1 MIEMR
6 EILSLSALILA
17 VLLVRAIFKNRV
29 PKRMLYC
36 LWLVVLLKLCL
47 PGTLFS
53 LPVLPAEKL
62 VAPTQIS
69 ELPAQTTP
77 VIQQPAQTVMQP
89 QTPAQQQV
97 SPAQETAK
105 PAAKPLTTAQILQ
118 IVWFGGSA
126 LLGLWLFGA
135 WAVFTIRLH
144 RDRRFLGKRGGTR
157 IYVSD
162 AVKSPCL
169 AGLIPAVY
177 LTEDVLQADD
187 TELILRHELTH
198 MRHLDFLWS
207 FFRMAV
213 VVVYWWNP
221 FIWLAAICSKRDA
234 ELACDEA
241 VAAKLPERERLAYA
255 RAILAQAPRKT
266 AALSLAGPPVK
277 ERILFL
283 TKKQRTSVLCVVLA
297 LLLVV
302 SATGCSFAELTRR
315 EAEQAAPAEEETQPK
330 TEPQDEAAPEPTAEI
345 TQPERTSLEEELPID
360 EAARAKWFDFV
371 DRWRLDYLPVFS
383 RGAAPA
389 STSEYLMWVFARNM
403 DAFKAQG
410 YMTKSDVETEIRA
423 HFEVENLTH
432 EGLTRTWDY
441 DGETYTAVPGGV
453 KDRPLARLD
462 GITTSEE
469 NGRRI
474 YYVQYTLVQ
483 PEHLV
488 LSEQERQAL
497 AEQIARGDSAD
508 LQELSSYTVCFAY
521 EKGEPV
527 FLSHTERSSIDLE
540 YDDIKTWSWAPYET
554 LYRTDGVRM
563 GLVREADGTRRIGEV
578 PDTKVWIRLKDGTL
592 LSDEPFDAC
601 IDYMGEPEG
610 EVYCIRNG
618 TGYRYTVSAGDGS
631 FRLSEVDEP
640 KTLAEDHFG
649 YRLRVTRWDSR
660 EPCYGIVTADG
671 TEVIAPVY
679 ERVEIPFPDRFLLY
693 EGGASQGPVMGR
705 CRLTDETGNMLCAR
719 FHWIDYS
726 VFDDGYI
733 GIAVCYGERAAY
745 PCYDEDG
752 QPMPEGYWLVDRDG
766 KLCSE
771 RFVKLSFG
779 DGEETHAISEDD
791 VLRAQREDGTEVLLP
806 VAELLLS

>member
-1 MIEMR
+1 MLKEV
-6 EILSLSALILA
+6 LTVSALIA
-17 VLLVRAIFKNRV
+17 VVLLVRAIFKNRV
-29 PKRMLYC
+29 PKRMLYA

-47 PGTLFS
+47 PGTLVS
-53 LPVLPAEKL
+53 LPVLPAEDAA
-62 VAPTQIS
+62 V
-69 ELPAQTTP
+69 PAQSAERPVQTAP
-77 VIQQPAQTVMQP
+77 VIQRPAQTVTKP
-89 QTPAQQQV
+89 QTPAQQPV
-97 SPAQETAK
+97 SPVQETAK

-118 IVWFGGSA
+118 IAWFSGST
-126 LLGLWLFGA
+126 LLGLWLFGT
-135 WAVFTIRLH
+135 WLTFTIRL
-144 RDRRFLGKRGGTR
+144 RKSRKFLGKRGKTN
-157 IYVSD
+157 IYVSKRI
-162 AVKSPCL
+162 KSPCL

-177 LTEDVLQADD
+177 LTEDVLRNDT
-187 TELILRHELTH
+187 TELIVRHELTH
-198 MRHLDFLWS
+198 LHHLDFLWS
-207 FFRMAV
+207 LCRTIAV
-213 VVVYWWNP
+213 IVYWWNP
-221 FIWLAAICSKRDA
+221 LIWLAAICSKRDA

-241 VAAKLPERERLAYA
+241 VAAGLVPEQRIAYA
-255 RAILAQAPRKT
+255 RVILAQAPRKK

-283 TKKQRTSVLCVVLA
+283 TKKQKTSILCIVLA
-297 LLLVV
+297 LALTI

-315 EAEQAAPAEEETQPK
+315 KTNVPASSTEEAQPK

-345 TQPERTSLEEELPID
+345 TQPERTSLEEELPVD
-360 EAARAKWFDFV
+360 ETARAAWLDFA
-371 DRWRLDYLPVFS
+371 DTWRLDYLPVFS

-389 STSEYLMWVFARNM
+389 STSEYLMWVFSRNM
-403 DAFKAQG
+403 DALKEQG

-432 EGLTRTWDY
+432 EGLTRTWDF
-441 DGETYTAVPGGV
+441 DGKTYTAVPGGV
-453 KDRPLARLD
+453 KDRPLARL
-462 GITTSEE
+462 GSVIRVNLGEE
-469 NGRRI
+469 PQ
-474 YYVQYTLVQ
+474 YCVQYCLMGNGNLLDDVEWSRCRDEIVSGEAPDLSELREFTLVFTMQ
-483 PEHLV
+483 
-488 LSEQERQAL
+488 
-497 AEQIARGDSAD
+497 D
-508 LQELSSYTVCFAY
+508 
-521 EKGEPV
+521 GEPV

-705 CRLTDETGNMLCAR
+705 CRLTDESGNMLCAR

-791 VLRAQREDGTEVLLP
+791 VLRAQREDGTEALLP

>member
-1 MIEMR
+1 MR
-6 EILSLSALILA
+6 EILSLSALIVA
-17 VLLVRAIFKNRV
+17 VLLVRAMFKNRV
-29 PKRMLYC
+29 PKRMIYC

-53 LPVLPAEKL
+53 LPVLPAEDAA
-62 VAPTQIS
+62 APVQS
-69 ELPAQTTP
+69 AERPVQTAP
-77 VIQQPAQTVMQP
+77 VIQRPAQTVTKP
-89 QTPAQQQV
+89 QTPAQQPA
-97 SPAQETAK
+97 SPVQETAK

-157 IYVSD
+157 IYVSG

-177 LTEDVLQADD
+177 LTQDVLQTDD

-198 MRHLDFLWS
+198 LHHLDFLWS
-207 FFRMAV
+207 LCRTIAV
-213 VVVYWWNP
+213 IVYWWNP
-221 FIWLAAICSKRDA
+221 LIWLAAICSKRDA

-283 TKKQRTSVLCVVLA
+283 TKKRRTSVLCVILA
-297 LLLVV
+297 LLLVA

-330 TEPQDEAAPEPTAEI
+330 TEPQAEAAPEPTAEI
-345 TQPERTSLEEELPID
+345 TQPERTSLEEELPVD
-360 EAARAKWFDFV
+360 EPARAEWFDFA

-462 GITTSEE
+462 SVIRVNLGEE
-469 NGRRI
+469 PQ
-474 YYVQYTLVQ
+474 YCVQYCLMGNGNLLDDVEWSRCRDEIVSGEAPDLSALREFTLVFTMQ
-483 PEHLV
+483 
-488 LSEQERQAL
+488 
-497 AEQIARGDSAD
+497 D
-508 LQELSSYTVCFAY
+508 
-521 EKGEPV
+521 GEPV

-693 EGGASQGPVMGR
+693 EGGASQGAVMGR
-705 CRLTDETGNMLCAR
+705 CRLTDETGNTLCAR

-791 VLRAQREDGTEVLLP
+791 VLRAQRGDGTEVLLP

>member
-1 MIEMR
+1 
-6 EILSLSALILA
+6 
-17 VLLVRAIFKNRV
+17 
-29 PKRMLYC
+29 
-36 LWLVVLLKLCL
+36 
-47 PGTLFS
+47 
-53 LPVLPAEKL
+53 
-62 VAPTQIS
+62 
-69 ELPAQTTP
+69 
-77 VIQQPAQTVMQP
+77 
-89 QTPAQQQV
+89 
-97 SPAQETAK
+97 
-105 PAAKPLTTAQILQ
+105 
-118 IVWFGGSA
+118 
-126 LLGLWLFGA
+126 
-135 WAVFTIRLH
+135 
-144 RDRRFLGKRGGTR
+144 
-157 IYVSD
+157 
-162 AVKSPCL
+162 
-169 AGLIPAVY
+169 
-177 LTEDVLQADD
+177 
-187 TELILRHELTH
+187 
-198 MRHLDFLWS
+198 
-207 FFRMAV
+207 
-213 VVVYWWNP
+213 
-221 FIWLAAICSKRDA
+221 
-234 ELACDEA
+234 
-241 VAAKLPERERLAYA
+241 
-255 RAILAQAPRKT
+255 
-266 AALSLAGPPVK
+266 
-277 ERILFL
+277 
-283 TKKQRTSVLCVVLA
+283 
-297 LLLVV
+297 
-302 SATGCSFAELTRR
+302 
-315 EAEQAAPAEEETQPK
+315 
-330 TEPQDEAAPEPTAEI
+330 
-345 TQPERTSLEEELPID
+345 
-360 EAARAKWFDFV
+360 
-371 DRWRLDYLPVFS
+371 
-383 RGAAPA
+383 
-389 STSEYLMWVFARNM
+389 
-403 DAFKAQG
+403 
-410 YMTKSDVETEIRA
+410 MTKSDVETEIRA

-462 GITTSEE
+462 SVIRVNLGEE
-469 NGRRI
+469 PQ
-474 YYVQYTLVQ
+474 YCVQYCLLGNGNLLDDAEWSRCRDAIVSGNAPDLSELREFTLVFTMQ
-483 PEHLV
+483 
-488 LSEQERQAL
+488 
-497 AEQIARGDSAD
+497 D
-508 LQELSSYTVCFAY
+508 
-521 EKGEPV
+521 GEPV

-563 GLVREADGTRRIGEV
+563 GLVREADGTRHIGEV

-679 ERVEIPFPDRFLLY
+679 ERVEIPFADRFLLY

-791 VLRAQREDGTEVLLP
+791 VLRTLREDGTEVLLP

>member
-6 EILSLSALILA
+6 EILSLSALIVA
-17 VLLVRAIFKNRV
+17 VLLVRAMFKNRV
-29 PKRMLYC
+29 PKRMIYC

-53 LPVLPAEKL
+53 LPVLPAEDAA
-62 VAPTQIS
+62 APVQS
-69 ELPAQTTP
+69 AEQPVQTTP

-135 WAVFTIRLH
+135 WAVFTIRL
-144 RDRRFLGKRGGTR
+144 RKSRKFLGKRRKTN
-157 IYVSD
+157 IYVSKRI
-162 AVKSPCL
+162 KSPCL

-177 LTEDVLQADD
+177 LTEDVLRNDT
-187 TELILRHELTH
+187 TELIVRHELTH
-198 MRHLDFLWS
+198 LHHLDFLWLLC
-207 FFRMAV
+207 RTIAV
-213 VVVYWWNP
+213 IVYWWNP
-221 FIWLAAICSKRDA
+221 LIWLAAICSKRDA

-283 TKKQRTSVLCVVLA
+283 TKKRRTSVLCVILA
-297 LLLVV
+297 LLLVA

-330 TEPQDEAAPEPTAEI
+330 TEPQAEAAPEPTAEI
-345 TQPERTSLEEELPID
+345 TQPERTSLEESLPID
-360 EAARAKWFDFV
+360 EAARAAWFDFA

-462 GITTSEE
+462 SVIRVNLGEE
-469 NGRRI
+469 PQ
-474 YYVQYTLVQ
+474 YCVQYCLMGNGNLLDDVEWSRCRDEIVSGEAPDLSALREFTLVFTMQ
-483 PEHLV
+483 
-488 LSEQERQAL
+488 
-497 AEQIARGDSAD
+497 D
-508 LQELSSYTVCFAY
+508 
-521 EKGEPV
+521 GEPV

-693 EGGASQGPVMGR
+693 EGGASQGAVMGR
-705 CRLTDETGNMLCAR
+705 CRLTDETGNTLCAR

-791 VLRAQREDGTEVLLP
+791 VLRAQRGDGTEVLLP